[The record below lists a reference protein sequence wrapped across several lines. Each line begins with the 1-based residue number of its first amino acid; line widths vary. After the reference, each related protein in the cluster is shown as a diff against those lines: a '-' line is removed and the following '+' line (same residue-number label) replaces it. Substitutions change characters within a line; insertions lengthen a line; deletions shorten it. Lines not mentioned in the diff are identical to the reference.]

1 MTLFGRRHAVGLVRE
16 VMTCPQDGPAPP
28 VLVFEGGRT
37 ALLTGVAGL
46 LDGRVPYA
54 HVDLGAQGR
63 PGTPE
68 VLYALAFHLGR
79 PCPLYGTLRFPRLA
93 VGKLVMD
100 DTTLDLHDRDAA
112 RRQINDLLRAHRGI
126 DQMVT
131 TLREGAGTL
140 PAGLP
145 ASVQTPLGLAARFLA
160 TALGRLARWTWS
172 SRFVLGRAQKWYGA
186 QGSSHRRPP
195 VETLI
200 ELNQW
205 HRRPNLGT
213 NARQRDDLLWAAFR
227 ADLTAGL
234 GRRRHRSWIPRCV
247 VLLDNA
253 DTRLGRN
260 VLTELVRLRAGGEH
274 DPLAVVA
281 TAREPFLD
289 HLPAAEQR
297 TLAADEPLALARSG
311 PDGRRWPRWVR
322 YPLPGLTEE
331 DTTRK
336 VTADHPRLDH
346 RIPLLVQQ
354 FAQGNPLAVG
364 LLLEAADEVP
374 SWPAGGNELGLVLAR
389 LEPPPPDDT
398 DRVQCTIAERL
409 CRHLLGR
416 DDRDPFPDDEVET
429 LTTCA
434 AARTGEQALTL
445 AVGSGLLTPDGYT
458 GELSTLLA
466 GLWPTAPD
474 AAPPPL
480 RRLLLRRLAA
490 RPADAETGWRAVH
503 ERLRREC
510 AERADRTGELYH
522 ALALGELGRV
532 AGYFTERAGVD
543 PAREWLATLH
553 EVVQAPTNLDHPVP
567 PADEAHRLA
576 RATGADPDSR
586 LGRITRLVAALW
598 LAADPFTGR
607 HRADLHD
614 GIKRDYRAI
623 ALQFHDDQ
631 SRLVAEATTHRVRAE
646 QWR

>member
-1 MTLFGRRHAVGLVRE
+1 M
-16 VMTCPQDGPAPP
+16 
-28 VLVFEGGRT
+28 
-37 ALLTGVAGL
+37 
-46 LDGRVPYA
+46 PYA
-54 HVDLGAQGR
+54 HIDLGTQGR

-160 TALGRLARWTWS
+160 AALGRLARWTWS

-186 QGSSHRRPP
+186 QGSTHRRPP

-234 GRRRHRSWIPRCV
+234 GRRRHRSWMPRCV

-260 VLTELVRLRAGGEH
+260 FLTELVRLRAGGAH

-297 TLAADEPLALARSG
+297 TLAPDEPLALARAG
-311 PDGRRWPRWVR
+311 PDGRQWPRWVR

-331 DTTRK
+331 DSTR
-336 VTADHPRLDH
+336 
-346 RIPLLVQQ
+346 
-354 FAQGNPLAVG
+354 
-364 LLLEAADEVP
+364 
-374 SWPAGGNELGLVLAR
+374 
-389 LEPPPPDDT
+389 
-398 DRVQCTIAERL
+398 
-409 CRHLLGR
+409 
-416 DDRDPFPDDEVET
+416 
-429 LTTCA
+429 
-434 AARTGEQALTL
+434 
-445 AVGSGLLTPDGYT
+445 
-458 GELSTLLA
+458 
-466 GLWPTAPD
+466 
-474 AAPPPL
+474 
-480 RRLLLRRLAA
+480 
-490 RPADAETGWRAVH
+490 
-503 ERLRREC
+503 
-510 AERADRTGELYH
+510 
-522 ALALGELGRV
+522 
-532 AGYFTERAGVD
+532 
-543 PAREWLATLH
+543 
-553 EVVQAPTNLDHPVP
+553 
-567 PADEAHRLA
+567 
-576 RATGADPDSR
+576 
-586 LGRITRLVAALW
+586 
-598 LAADPFTGR
+598 
-607 HRADLHD
+607 
-614 GIKRDYRAI
+614 
-623 ALQFHDDQ
+623 
-631 SRLVAEATTHRVRAE
+631 
-646 QWR
+646 